1 MNTLLA
7 LMVIGSMPQAN
18 DAPVLYRPGVALKD
32 QGISVR
38 SWGSGIC
45 SETEEDSYEGNSSVR
60 IATKNMYQGGAFVFN
75 KNADLAMA
83 FNKKSNLLRITFRAL
98 DSATTGGSSA
108 GAGVGGPSGAGAPTG
123 GGRGGGGGAAGIPT
137 GAGAGAQS
145 GPTGGPAGAAI
156 GGGGKGGSGGGAAMG
171 GGGGSAPQAL
181 KQIRM
186 IITTTDGKRSE
197 AVLPTAFASTVD
209 RGWKQAGIP
218 LQAIKGFDKTNKV
231 VKDIAFSGDVSTA
244 FYIGDIR
251 VLSDMTPIRADI
263 SPRTFS
269 GTTNDTVTFTAN
281 GFGGSSILKYQW
293 DFDDT
298 DGIQVD
304 AEGAVV
310 KYRWRIP
317 STGAAGSTP
326 KPKGVYVVTLTVSD
340 LYGLKESYTTT
351 STVKIN

>member
-1 MNTLLA
+1 
-7 LMVIGSMPQAN
+7 MVMGSMPQAN
-18 DAPVLYRPGVALKD
+18 DAPVLYRPGVALKE

-60 IATKNMYQGGAFVFN
+60 IVTKNMFQGGAFVFT
-75 KNADLAMA
+75 KNADLNAA
-83 FNKKSNLLRITFRAL
+83 FPKKSNLLRITFRAL
-98 DSATTGGSSA
+98 DSATTGGGA
-108 GAGVGGPSGAGAPTG
+108 GGASMGGPAGVGGATSTGGRAGGGGLPTG
-123 GGRGGGGGAAGIPT
+123 G
-137 GAGAGAQS
+137 GAQS
-145 GPTGGPAGAAI
+145 GPTGGPSGPGSPGGPGGI
-156 GGGGKGGSGGGAAMG
+156 GGGRGGASMG
-171 GGGGSAPQAL
+171 GGSSTAAQAL
-181 KQIRM
+181 KQIRI

-197 AVLPTAFASTVD
+197 AILPTAFASTVD

-251 VLSDMTPIRADI
+251 VLSDMTPIRSEI

-269 GTTNDTVTFTAN
+269 GTTNDTITFTAN

-326 KPKGVYVVTLTVSD
+326 KPKGAYVVTLTVSD

-351 STVKIN
+351 ASVKIN